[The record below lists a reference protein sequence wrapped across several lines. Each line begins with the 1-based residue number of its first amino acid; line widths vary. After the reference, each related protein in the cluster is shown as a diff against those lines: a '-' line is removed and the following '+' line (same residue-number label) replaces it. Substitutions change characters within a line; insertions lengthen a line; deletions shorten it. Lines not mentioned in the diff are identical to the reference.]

1 MADPQASSADA
12 LFDAATGLQ
21 GTDAQLASISELM
34 EREDRLQH
42 QLETQEA
49 LEADLRGQ
57 LQELRTKHLPEAMMA
72 AGVDR
77 FRCASTGT
85 EARLTFECA
94 GGLGEDE
101 QERERKLDLLIA
113 NGADEIVKTE
123 VTAAFNKDEY
133 HRAMALL
140 GELQRR
146 GLPTILK
153 RNIHPMTLKA
163 WVKERVAGGAVL
175 PLDDI
180 GLWYGQI
187 AKIKRPKADG

>member
-1 MADPQASSADA
+1 LTDA
-12 LFDAATGLQ
+12 LFEATQLQ
-21 GTDAQLASISELM
+21 GSDEQMTSIAQLM
-34 EREDRLQH
+34 VDEDSLARS
-42 QLETQEA
+42 LETQEA
-49 LEADLRGQ
+49 LAEDLRRR
-57 LQELRTKHLPEAMMA
+57 LHELRTKALPEAMLA

-77 FRCASTGT
+77 FRCAETGT
-85 EARLTFECA
+85 EARIAFECSGA
-94 GGLGEDE
+94 LGEDPA
-101 QERERKLDLLIA
+101 ERDRKLDLLIA

-123 VTAAFNKDEY
+123 VTATFNKDEFQK
-133 HRAMALL
+133 AMALL

-146 GLPTILK
+146 GLPTIIK

-163 WVKERVAGGAVL
+163 WVKERMEEGADL